1 MQPSIVVTEESSR
14 MLSNVNAAFLMGP
27 DDDWAVGGGMASPTF
42 SLDEPPD
49 TAASSEPTAS
59 AMGWSSGYM
68 SSGQLLATEQAD
80 QTSLSVPHIR
90 VTDRSA
96 SGAPAERAQG
106 AVPDQIRHLV
116 RRFTQRTNRVKS
128 VLQESPTSSA
138 SGSGAG
144 GEAGQRSMRV
154 ANQLTDGD
162 EEAPTEA
169 PRPSSCRLAL
179 SFCRTYFINRA
190 INPRGVVYLVWLAI
204 ISIFFTYNSW
214 AIPLRAA
221 FPFHTPETSRYWY
234 TFDYMGDLFY
244 LLDIILFKSRV
255 MFVKNGFWVKNPAE
269 IRQHY
274 TSQPIFFLDVI
285 SLAPIDIF
293 YFSYGHQP
301 LLRLNR
307 LLKIQTYW
315 KFMDR
320 VDSLLAMPHY
330 VRTIRTV
337 VYMLLLIHVN
347 ACAYYAVSLWEGIG
361 TNGWVFDGIGNPY
374 VRCFYFA
381 TKTATSIG
389 KNPKPTNEFEYVFMT
404 GSWLMGVFVFALL
417 VGQIRDIVAKITRT
431 RDEFRQIMDSTVRY
445 MQHLS
450 LPPALQE
457 RVRLWMHYTW
467 RQQKSLDELKALEV
481 LPHKLQTDI
490 ALSVH
495 SDTLKKVHLF
505 QNCDE
510 ALLRDLVLKLKPI
523 NYLPGD
529 YVCKK
534 GEVGREM
541 YIVKSGQVMVMAGKA
556 VLATLQQG
564 SVFGEIS
571 LLGLA
576 GLSRRTADVRS
587 RGFSTLFVL
596 NKTDLQD
603 AMKYYPD
610 AQELLRKR
618 AKALIKK
625 NAAMAAENGE
635 DGDGEEV
642 IIKRRRPS
650 TPKLLHAVLQVVEPS
665 SMTASMLRQRGG
677 GACSQMELRVP
688 SSLSVGRY
696 SPMSL
701 PPGLAAAGSELQP
714 QRSESL
720 TEEDEVLVID
730 KSKLPPA
737 QKTGRPVPPRF
748 AANAP
753 DTKVTISEKIRHRL
767 PYTIGTRSLTSS
779 SGDRSSRKLSRQA
792 AVVTP
797 DSESCAD
804 QTPVKSSLASAID
817 RGRSLPS
824 AGAPS
829 SARSAGWR
837 HNRVVPES
845 SIIHCS
851 AMIHRERT
859 PTSDARQQNGVA
871 DNDRF

>member
-1 MQPSIVVTEESSR
+1 MCTYQ
-14 MLSNVNAAFLMGP
+14 
-27 DDDWAVGGGMASPTF
+27 
-42 SLDEPPD
+42 
-49 TAASSEPTAS
+49 
-59 AMGWSSGYM
+59 YK
-68 SSGQLLATEQAD
+68 
-80 QTSLSVPHIR
+80 
-90 VTDRSA
+90 
-96 SGAPAERAQG
+96 GAPAERAQG

-138 SGSGAG
+138 SGSGA
-144 GEAGQRSMRV
+144 AS
-154 ANQLTDGD
+154 A
-162 EEAPTEA
+162 
-169 PRPSSCRLAL
+169 
-179 SFCRTYFINRA
+179 RTYFINRA

-293 YFSYGHQP
+293 YFSYW
-301 LLRLNR
+301 
-307 LLKIQTYW
+307 IQTYW

-642 IIKRRRPS
+642 IINRRRPS